1 MPKLVFFLL
10 YLALVVYA
18 LVDVIQA
25 EEEDLGGIQ
34 KGFWIVAIVFLPL
47 AGSIAWLVVSN
58 TARSRRR
65 SSGQQVTGFPADQ
78 PAPARYERRTR
89 SWEQDTAPLAP
100 EDDPEFIWLMEQAKR
115 KREREAR
122 EAAGR
127 TEDAAPSDLPTD
139 ADGDGRQRGEGH
151 VEG

>member
-25 EEEDLGGIQ
+25 EDEDLGGIQ
-34 KGFWIVAIVFLPL
+34 KGFWIIAIVFLPL
-47 AGSIAWLVVSN
+47 AGSIAWIVVSN
-58 TARSRRR
+58 GARRR
-65 SSGQQVTGFPADQ
+65 RRTSGEQVTGFPAGQ
-78 PAPARYERRTR
+78 PAPARYERRVR
-89 SWEQDTAPLAP
+89 SWEQDAAPLAP
-100 EDDPEFIWLMEQAKR
+100 EDDPEFLWLMEQAKR

-122 EAAGR
+122 EGAGR
-127 TEDAAPSDLPTD
+127 VEDGPVDGP
-139 ADGDGRQRGEGH
+139 ADEDRRERGEGH

>member
-25 EEEDLGGIQ
+25 DEEDVGGIQ
-34 KGFWIVAIVFLPL
+34 KGFWIIAIVFLPL
-47 AGSIAWLVVSN
+47 AGSIAWIVVSN
-58 TARSRRR
+58 GARRR
-65 SSGQQVTGFPADQ
+65 RASSGGQVTGFPASQ
-78 PAPARYERRTR
+78 PAPAQYSRRVR
-89 SWEQDTAPLAP
+89 SWEEDAPVAP

-122 EAAGR
+122 AAG
-127 TEDAAPSDLPTD
+127 D
-139 ADGDGRQRGEGH
+139 ADEGSESGEDH
-151 VEG
+151 VEGIQDRKPTDES